1 MNRKTI
7 CSLALGAM
15 LVATSAYAQEEPAP
29 QRLMR
34 WNLMLDVPLWPAL
47 GDLQPV
53 AAGEFDSA
61 GLAISGSLHF
71 PLRTYANSE
80 LLLGADLS
88 VGATDSSIQGLLAD
102 VQARQFYIGAS
113 FKWMFG
119 EQRNLSLDGGL
130 GYHEADIAQVGASWV
145 DSVEFENWGASA
157 LGGFLGATWDVG
169 AGRPNRSSGL
179 SLGLRVFY
187 TDFGTVY
194 DQDLIGYTPVLG
206 RNAGDLNGP
215 MYVLRIGYSAW

>member
-1 MNRKTI
+1 MNRKTMR
-7 CSLALGAM
+7 CLALAAM
-15 LVATSAYAQEEPAP
+15 LATTFAHAEEELLP

-34 WNLMLDVPLWPAL
+34 WDLMLDVPVWPAL

-61 GLAISGSLHF
+61 GFAISGSLHF
-71 PLRTYANSE
+71 PFRIYANSE

-88 VGATDSSIQGLLAD
+88 VGATDSSIRGLLAD

-119 EQRNLSLDGGL
+119 ERRNLSLDGGL
-130 GYHEADIAQVGASWV
+130 GYHEADIAQVGDTWV
-145 DSVEFENWGASA
+145 ESVEFENWGASA
-157 LGGFLGATWDVG
+157 LGGFLGATWDIG

-179 SLGLRVFY
+179 SLGLRVFF

-194 DQDLIGYTPVLG
+194 DQDLVGFTPVLG